1 MSDEDSAAPPSSAQY
16 HRRRGGWQGDDLEL
30 DRKDPTDVA
39 PHAAVD
45 LSQFRNTE
53 VGKGYQAKHV
63 IRQRSAA
70 AKETI
75 MAVRDMTKVD
85 TTVKKSKEAKVKKRK
100 SFRND
105 TSQQQQQQQQL
116 QRYFQ
121 CQGLRTFRKELAAI
135 EAPAQD
141 SK

>member
-1 MSDEDSAAPPSSAQY
+1 MSDEDSAPPPSCAQY

-30 DRKDPTDVA
+30 ERKEPTDVA
-39 PHAAVD
+39 PHTAVD

-63 IRQRSAA
+63 IRQRSATA
-70 AKETI
+70 AKEAT
-75 MAVRDMTKVD
+75 MTVRDMTKVD
-85 TTVKKSKEAKVKKRK
+85 TTAKKSKEAKVKKRK
-100 SFRND
+100 SSRD
-105 TSQQQQQQQQL
+105 DKKRPQQQL
-116 QRYFQ
+116 QRYLQ
-121 CQGLRTFRKELAAI
+121 CRGLRTFRKELAAI

>member
-1 MSDEDSAAPPSSAQY
+1 MSDEDSAAPSSAQY

-30 DRKDPTDVA
+30 ERKDPTDVA

-70 AKETI
+70 AKEAI

-100 SFRND
+100 SSRND
-105 TSQQQQQQQQL
+105 TSQQQQQQQL

>member
-1 MSDEDSAAPPSSAQY
+1 MSDEDSAAPPSCAQY

-30 DRKDPTDVA
+30 ERKEPTDVA
-39 PHAAVD
+39 PHIAVD

-63 IRQRSAA
+63 IRQRSATA
-70 AKETI
+70 AKEAT
-75 MAVRDMTKVD
+75 MTVRDMTKVY
-85 TTVKKSKEAKVKKRK
+85 TTAKKSKEAKVNKRK
-100 SFRND
+100 SSRD
-105 TSQQQQQQQQL
+105 DKKRPQQQL
-116 QRYFQ
+116 QRYLQ
-121 CQGLRTFRKELAAI
+121 CRGLRTFRKELAAI